1 MATLFWFLAGTAIC
15 IAISRY
21 NEDDALFW
29 KLFIAFT
36 GSFAAAT
43 AYKATVENEN
53 KEKVVIVT
61 ESPTQVLQ
69 STPCNFYTLA
79 DVSFA
84 ATKREKSPKPVSKDT
99 LINKNDSLLSNVHVL
114 ARGQPGLF
122 NFFNTS

>member
-1 MATLFWFLAGTAIC
+1 MATLFWFLLGTGLC

-43 AYKATVENEN
+43 AYKATVDNEKQEN
-53 KEKVVIVT
+53 VIVVN
-61 ESPTQVLQ
+61 EAPTQVLQ
-69 STPCNFYTLA
+69 SMPCNFYTLA
-79 DVSFA
+79 DISFA

-99 LINKNDSLLSNVHVL
+99 LINKDDSLLSKVHVL

>member
-1 MATLFWFLAGTAIC
+1 MATLFWFLLGTGLC

-29 KLFIAFT
+29 KLFIAFV

-53 KEKVVIVT
+53 KEKVVIVN
-61 ESPTQVLQ
+61 EAPTQVLQ
-69 STPCNFYTLA
+69 SMPCNFYTLA
-79 DVSFA
+79 DISLA

-99 LINKNDSLLSNVHVL
+99 LLNNNDSLLSKVHVL

>member
-1 MATLFWFLAGTAIC
+1 MTLFWFLLGTGLC

-29 KLFIAFT
+29 KLFIAFV

-43 AYKATVENEN
+43 AYRATISEES
-53 KEKVVIVT
+53 KEKVVVVS
-61 ESPTQVLQ
+61 EAPTQVLQ
-69 STPCNFYTLA
+69 SMPCNVYTLA
-79 DVSFA
+79 DISFA
-84 ATKREKSPKPVSKDT
+84 ATKREKSPKPVSQDS
-99 LINKNDSLLSNVHVL
+99 LINKDDSLLSKVHVL

>member
-1 MATLFWFLAGTAIC
+1 MATLFWFLLGTGLC

-29 KLFIAFT
+29 KLFIAFV

-43 AYKATVENEN
+43 AYKVSVENE
-53 KEKVVIVT
+53 KQEKVVIVN
-61 ESPTQVLQ
+61 EAPTQVLQ
-69 STPCNFYTLA
+69 SMPCNFYTLA
-79 DVSFA
+79 DISLA

-99 LINKNDSLLSNVHVL
+99 LINKDDSLLSKVHVL

-122 NFFNTS
+122 NFFDTS

>member
-1 MATLFWFLAGTAIC
+1 MATLFWFLLVTGLC

-29 KLFIAFT
+29 KLFIAFV

-43 AYKATVENEN
+43 AYKATVENKN
-53 KEKVVIVT
+53 QEKVIVVN
-61 ESPTQVLQ
+61 EAPTQVLQ
-69 STPCNFYTLA
+69 SMPCNFYTLA
-79 DVSFA
+79 DISLA

-99 LINKNDSLLSNVHVL
+99 LINKDDSLLSKVHVL